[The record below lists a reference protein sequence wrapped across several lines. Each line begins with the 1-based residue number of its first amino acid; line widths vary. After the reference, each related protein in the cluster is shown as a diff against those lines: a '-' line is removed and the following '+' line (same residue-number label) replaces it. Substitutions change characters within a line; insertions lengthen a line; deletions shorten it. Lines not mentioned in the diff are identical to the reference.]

1 MKLKKIS
8 NQYVI
13 CVQNQGYEVSL
24 EKHKVY
30 RVIADK
36 NAAEHNLVKVID
48 ESGRAYLYPSYFFL
62 SIKLAQPILKALNK
76 AA

>member
-8 NQYVI
+8 KQYVI

-24 EKHKVY
+24 EKRKVY
-30 RVIADK
+30 RIAADK
-36 NAAEHNLVKVID
+36 KAAQHNLAKVID
-48 ESGRAYLYPSYFFL
+48 ESGRAYLYPSHFFL
-62 SIKLAQPILKALNK
+62 SIKLAQPILKALDK